1 MVALRCA
8 LSLAVADTMV
18 RKDTETIR
26 PVASLQEFFKDSV
39 EQAMERQRID
49 ADDHTAYYLVNLLT
63 LFARSETLFDGSS
76 AGSGLQP
83 LALLL
88 ADAAAADDVQVRNF
102 LLQRVGDTSLFVA
115 GFFGDGFERKLVDID
130 YYIDIGGAA
139 YSSLSVELR
148 GTLRGRIFG
157 GVFAELAAKFR
168 DFVDVLAE
176 IRDSSKRID
185 DFDLLRLY
193 EVWLRTGSQRAARL
207 LRERGIEPDRS
218 LDGRTRH

>member
-1 MVALRCA
+1 V
-8 LSLAVADTMV
+8 V
-18 RKDTETIR
+18 RKDMEKIC

-39 EQAMERQRID
+39 EQAMERQRVA
-49 ADDHTAYYLVNLLT
+49 ADDHTAYYVVNLLT
-63 LFARSETLFDGSS
+63 LFARTEGLFDSNGP
-76 AGSGLQP
+76 GSGLRP

-88 ADAAAADDVQVRNF
+88 GDAAAADDVQVRNF

-115 GFFGDGFERKLVDID
+115 GFLGDGFERKPIDID

-139 YSSLSVELR
+139 YGSLSAELR

-157 GVFAELAAKFR
+157 GVFAELATKFR

-176 IRDSSKRID
+176 IRDSAKKID

-193 EVWLRTGSQRAARL
+193 EIWLKTGSERAARL
-207 LRERGIEPDRS
+207 LRERGIEPSRS
-218 LDGRTRH
+218 LDARTRH